1 MAGENA
7 VLDFEDSDNF
17 CWFPEKGSINSS
29 VCGC

>member
-7 VLDFEDSDNF
+7 VLDFEDSEF
-17 CWFPEKGSINSS
+17 LLVPENGSINSS